1 MNDIEDTTDLSTLI
15 SQIKH
20 PKKLAFLEVY
30 PTKCVSKHTAEAIGI
45 TEWTH
50 YNWLRKDTV
59 YNTAF
64 TALKKE
70 IEAHLIEIHEQ
81 NIDNVA
87 FSKDTPAQSRIFGS
101 LVRLRAIA
109 PDKYRER
116 PLIDKA
122 IIGDITVKLATPPY
136 NDEVKLIGGNDAIQ
150 NNKG

>member
-1 MNDIEDTTDLSTLI
+1 MNDIEETTDVSVLI

-20 PKKLAFLEVY
+20 PKKLAFLENY
-30 PTKCVSKHTAEAIGI
+30 PKFRVTKDTAIAIG
-45 TEWTH
+45 TSDSTVR
-50 YNWLRKDTV
+50 NWYADKHFKD
-59 YNTAF
+59 ALD
-64 TALKKE
+64 ALKKD